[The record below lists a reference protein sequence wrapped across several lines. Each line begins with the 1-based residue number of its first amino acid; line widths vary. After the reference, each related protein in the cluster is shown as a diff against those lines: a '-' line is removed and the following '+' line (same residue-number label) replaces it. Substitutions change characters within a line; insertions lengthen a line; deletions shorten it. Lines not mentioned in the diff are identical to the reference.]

1 MLFLVVE
8 VTRQMVAP
16 HPEHDA
22 MLDVEQNLLL
32 LSVVSDE
39 GMQRVAVGHPSN
51 QARVGGQ
58 RDYCVAL
65 DAGKG
70 STKRFWIFP
79 PQCAAEA

>member
-1 MLFLVVE
+1 
-8 VTRQMVAP
+8 MVAP

-39 GMQRVAVGHPSN
+39 GMQRVAVGHPSD

-58 RDYCVAL
+58 RDHCVAL
-65 DAGKG
+65 DAGKAT
-70 STKRFWIFP
+70 TKRVWDFS
-79 PQCAAEA
+79 AAVCSRSLDDIE